1 MALAVRQARRG
12 EGRTRPNPPVGA
24 VIVRGDQVL
33 ARGFHARAGA
43 DHAEV
48 DALRKVGRRA
58 RGAELYVTLEPCAH
72 QGRTPPCVDAICR
85 AGIRRV
91 VIGALDPNPRT
102 DGQGVA
108 RLRQAGVE
116 VVTGVLAEVCTRLL
130 DGFACLV
137 RHGRPFVVLKLAAT
151 LDGRI
156 ATRTGHS
163 RWITGEAAR
172 RQVHILRDRCDAI
185 LVGSGTVT
193 ADDPALTCR
202 IPRGRDPLRVVLS
215 ASLSFPADAQVVTAG
230 GVDGGPTALVATTR
244 RAPAARAEAL
254 RRAGAE
260 VIRLKSSA
268 GRVQIPSLLE
278 ALGQRGILSVLV
290 EGGSEVAAQFL
301 DGGHVDRLLWF
312 VAPKIVGGA
321 QAVPAVAGRGV
332 ARMSDALALKD
343 LVVRRV
349 GRDLLFD
356 GRL

>member
-24 VIVRGDQVL
+24 VIVRGEQVL

-43 DHAEV
+43 NHAEV
-48 DALRKVGRRA
+48 EALGKLGRRA
-58 RGAELYVTLEPCAH
+58 RGAELFVTLEPCAH
-72 QGRTPPCVDAICR
+72 EGLTPPCADAILR

-91 VIGALDPNPRT
+91 VVGAMDPNPRT
-102 DGQGVA
+102 DGRGVA
-108 RLRQAGVE
+108 RLRRGGVE
-116 VVTGVLAEVCTRLL
+116 VVTGVLAKACTRLIE
-130 DGFACLV
+130 GFSCLV

-163 RWITGEAAR
+163 RWITGAAAR
-172 RQVHILRDRCDAI
+172 REVHRLRNRCDAI

-215 ASLSFPADAQVVTAG
+215 GSLAFSPEAQVVSAPA
-230 GVDGGPTALVATTR
+230 DGGGPSALVATTR

-254 RRAGAE
+254 QAAGAE
-260 VIRLKSSA
+260 VIRLASER
-268 GRVQIPSLLE
+268 GRVRIPALLD
-278 ALGQRGILSVLV
+278 ALGERGILTVLV

-312 VAPKIVGGA
+312 VAPKIVGGTR
-321 QAVPAVAGRGV
+321 AVPAVAGRGA
-332 ARMSDALALKD
+332 ARMDEALVLQD
-343 LVVRRV
+343 LVVRRI
-349 GRDLLFD
+349 GEDLLFD